1 MYKDEMSG
9 AIRKYIS
16 ENVKPGEYLDFEEMN
31 TEIAEKLYD
40 SAITAER
47 DPETAKEAYMKDPRA
62 NDYAWDAVSMGILS
76 TDDMYDS
83 DPVTLDA
90 GIRYYLAGIVLFSVL
105 DRMDRTGELTKYV
118 REI

>member
-1 MYKDEMSG
+1 MYKDEIC
-9 AIRKYIS
+9 AEIRKYIS

-47 DPETAKEAYMKDPRA
+47 DPETAKAALKDPRA

-76 TDDMYDS
+76 TDDMYRD

-90 GIRYYLAGIVLFSVL
+90 GIRYYLSGIVLFSVL
-105 DRMDRTGELTKYV
+105 DRMDRDGELEKYV

>member
-1 MYKDEMSG
+1 MYKDEIC
-9 AIRKYIS
+9 AEIRKYIS

-47 DPETAKEAYMKDPRA
+47 DPETAKAALKDPRA

-76 TDDMYDS
+76 TDDMYRD

-90 GIRYYLAGIVLFSVL
+90 GIRYYLSGIVLFSVL
-105 DRMDRTGELTKYV
+105 DRMDRSGELEKYV
-118 REI
+118 REF

>member
-1 MYKDEMSG
+1 MYKEEMTG
-9 AIRKYIS
+9 AIRNYIS

-31 TEIAEKLYD
+31 TEVAEKLYD

-47 DPETAKEAYMKDPRA
+47 EPETAKAALKDPRA

-76 TDDMYDS
+76 TDDMYRD

-90 GIRYYLAGIVLFSVL
+90 GIRYYLSGIVLFSVL
-105 DRMDRTGELTKYV
+105 DRMDRTGELEKYV

>member
-1 MYKDEMSG
+1 MYKDEIC
-9 AIRKYIS
+9 AEIRKYIS
-16 ENVKPGEYLDFEEMN
+16 ENVKPGEYLDFEEMD

-40 SAITAER
+40 SAITAKR
-47 DPETAKEAYMKDPRA
+47 DPETAKAALKDPRA
-62 NDYAWDAVSMGILS
+62 NDYAWDAVSMGILR
-76 TDDMYDS
+76 TEDVKTG

-105 DRMDRTGELTKYV
+105 DRMDRTGELANYV

>member
-1 MYKDEMSG
+1 MYKDEIC
-9 AIRKYIS
+9 AEIRKYIS
-16 ENVKPGEYLDFEEMN
+16 DNVKPGEYLDFDEMN
-31 TEIAEKLYD
+31 IEVAEKLYD

-47 DPETAKEAYMKDPRA
+47 DPETAKAALKDPRA

-76 TDDMYDS
+76 TDDMYRN

-90 GIRYYLAGIVLFSVL
+90 GIRYYLVGIVLFSAL
-105 DRMDRTGELTKYV
+105 DRMDRTGELVKYV

>member
-9 AIRKYIS
+9 AIRNYIS

-31 TEIAEKLYD
+31 TEVAEKLYD

-47 DPETAKEAYMKDPRA
+47 DSETAKEAMKDPRA

-76 TDDMYDS
+76 TDDMYRD

-90 GIRYYLAGIVLFSVL
+90 GIRYYLSGIVLFSVL
-105 DRMDRTGELTKYV
+105 DRMDRTGELEKYV

>member
-16 ENVKPGEYLDFEEMN
+16 DNVKPGEYLDFEEMN

-40 SAITAER
+40 NAITAKR
-47 DPETAKEAYMKDPRA
+47 DPETAKAALKDPRA
-62 NDYAWDAVSMGILS
+62 NDYAWDAVSMGILR
-76 TDDMYDS
+76 TEDVETG

-90 GIRYYLAGIVLFSVL
+90 GIRYYLSGIVLFSVL
-105 DRMDRTGELTKYV
+105 DRMDRNGELEKYV

>member
-1 MYKDEMSG
+1 MYKDEIN
-9 AIRKYIS
+9 AEIRKYIS
-16 ENVKPGEYLDFEEMN
+16 DNVKPGEYLDFEEMN

-47 DPETAKEAYMKDPRA
+47 DPETAKAALKDPCA

-90 GIRYYLAGIVLFSVL
+90 GIRYYLAGIALFSVL
-105 DRMDRTGELTKYV
+105 DRMDRTGELEKYV

>member
-1 MYKDEMSG
+1 MYKDEIC
-9 AIRKYIS
+9 AEIRKYIS
-16 ENVKPGEYLDFEEMN
+16 ENVKPGEYLDFNEMN
-31 TEIAEKLYD
+31 TEVAEKLYD

-47 DPETAKEAYMKDPRA
+47 DQETAKAALKDPRA

-76 TDDMYDS
+76 TDDMYRD

-90 GIRYYLAGIVLFSVL
+90 GIRYYLSGIVLFSVL
-105 DRMDRTGELTKYV
+105 DRMDRTGELAKYV

>member
-16 ENVKPGEYLDFEEMN
+16 DNVNPGEYLDFEEMN

-40 SAITAER
+40 SVITAER
-47 DPETAKEAYMKDPRA
+47 DPETAKAALKDPRA

-76 TDDMYDS
+76 TDDMYRD

-90 GIRYYLAGIVLFSVL
+90 GIRYYLSGIVLFSVL
-105 DRMDRTGELTKYV
+105 DRMDRTGELAKYV

>member
-1 MYKDEMSG
+1 MYKDEIC
-9 AIRKYIS
+9 AEIRKYIS
-16 ENVKPGEYLDFEEMN
+16 DNVKPGEYLDFEEMN
-31 TEIAEKLYD
+31 TETAEKLYD
-40 SAITAER
+40 SAITAKR
-47 DPETAKEAYMKDPRA
+47 DPETAKEALKDPRA

-76 TDDMYDS
+76 TDDMYRN

-105 DRMDRTGELTKYV
+105 DRMDRAGELEKYV

>member
-1 MYKDEMSG
+1 MYKDEMDKM
-9 AIRKYIS
+9 IRNYIS

-40 SAITAER
+40 NAITAKR
-47 DPETAKEAYMKDPRA
+47 DPEMAKAALKDPRA
-62 NDYAWDAVSMGILS
+62 NDYMWNAVEMGILR
-76 TDDMYDS
+76 TEDIDAG

-90 GIRYYLAGIVLFSVL
+90 GIRYYLAGIVMFSVL
-105 DRMDRTGELTKYV
+105 DRMDRTGELEKYV

>member
-1 MYKDEMSG
+1 MYKEEMNG
-9 AIRKYIS
+9 AIRNYIS
-16 ENVKPGEYLDFEEMN
+16 ENAKLGEYLDFDEMN

-47 DPETAKEAYMKDPRA
+47 DPETAKEALKDPRA
-62 NDYAWDAVSMGILS
+62 NDYAWDAVSMGILR
-76 TDDMYDS
+76 TEDVETG

-105 DRMDRTGELTKYV
+105 DRMDRNGELEKYV

>member
-16 ENVKPGEYLDFEEMN
+16 DNVKPGEYLDFEEMN
-31 TEIAEKLYD
+31 TEVAEKLYD

-47 DPETAKEAYMKDPRA
+47 DSETAKAALKDPRA

-83 DPVTLDA
+83 DPVKLDA
-90 GIRYYLAGIVLFSVL
+90 GIRYYLSGIVLFSAL
-105 DRMDRTGELTKYV
+105 DHMDRTGELAKYV

>member
-9 AIRKYIS
+9 AIRNYIS

-40 SAITAER
+40 NAITAKR
-47 DPETAKEAYMKDPRA
+47 DPETAKAALKDPRA

-83 DPVTLDA
+83 DPVKLDA
-90 GIRYYLAGIVLFSVL
+90 GIRYYLSGIVLFSVL
-105 DRMDRTGELTKYV
+105 DRMDRTGELAKYV
-118 REI
+118 REL